1 MRIAPAA
8 AALRDILRSL
18 QPLGQPNRARVL
30 LENHPLE
37 ETIML
42 LYCRFESLVMPS
54 PFPGM
59 DPYLEGYL
67 WADVHNALASKIRQ
81 QLAPKIQPGYTVR
94 LEIYLVQDTA
104 PESEIGILY
113 PDVEVLRQTSTPRV
127 AQPTQSG
134 NLLATPAPLTLPLMP
149 PIEVRIVTVEIRD
162 TDSNSLVT
170 SLEILSPVN
179 KREPGIT
186 PYRQKRQRLYHAN
199 VHLIEIDLLRRGTR
213 PFDHP
218 RLPAVPYLVTLT
230 RAQAQAVEVW
240 PIALQDA
247 LPIIPVP
254 LRLPDEDVPLDL
266 GTALR
271 EIYDEAFYNLSID
284 YRQIPPKPAFSQEDL
299 AWMDTVLAALRT

>member
-1 MRIAPAA
+1 
-8 AALRDILRSL
+8 
-18 QPLGQPNRARVL
+18 
-30 LENHPLE
+30 
-37 ETIML
+37 
-42 LYCRFESLVMPS
+42 MPS

-67 WADVHNALASKIRQ
+67 WVDVHNALASKIRQ

-113 PDVEVLRQTSTPRV
+113 PDVEVLRQTSVPRGT
-127 AQPTQSG
+127 QPTEQG
-134 NLLATPAPLTLPLMP
+134 NLLVTPAPLTLPLIP

-162 TDSNSLVT
+162 AASNTLVT

-179 KREPGIT
+179 KREPGLT
-186 PYRQKRQRLYHAN
+186 PYRQKRQRLYNAT
-199 VHLIEIDLLRRGTR
+199 VHLVEIDLLRRGTR

-240 PIALQDA
+240 PIGLQDP
-247 LPIIPVP
+247 LPILPIP
-254 LRLPDEDVPLDL
+254 LRSPDADVPLDL
-266 GTALR
+266 GSALC

-284 YRQIPPKPAFSQEDL
+284 YRQAPPKPTFSQADL
-299 AWMDTVLAALRT
+299 AWMDTLLAPLRT